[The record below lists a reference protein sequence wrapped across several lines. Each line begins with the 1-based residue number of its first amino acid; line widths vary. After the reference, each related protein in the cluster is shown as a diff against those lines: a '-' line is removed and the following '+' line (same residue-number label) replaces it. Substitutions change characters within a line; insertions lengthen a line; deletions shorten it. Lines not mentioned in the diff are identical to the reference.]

1 MCEGL
6 KKQILGRTK
15 FVSDRLNFME
25 KCEVEIEKILHEF
38 AEQIEQLADI
48 ANF

>member
-1 MCEGL
+1 MCGDL

-25 KCEVEIEKILHEF
+25 KCEVKIEKILHEC
-38 AEQIEQLADI
+38 AEQIEQLADV
-48 ANF
+48 ATF